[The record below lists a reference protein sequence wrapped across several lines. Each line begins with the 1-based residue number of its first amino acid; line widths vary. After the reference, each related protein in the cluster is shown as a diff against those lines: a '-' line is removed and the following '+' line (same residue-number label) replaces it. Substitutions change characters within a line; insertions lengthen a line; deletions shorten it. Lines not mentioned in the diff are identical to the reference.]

1 MSGLVT
7 GPLYDHGYLRA
18 LLVGGSLLEILGL
31 MMMSLAREYYQVFLA
46 QAVCLGLGGGMV
58 YVPSIAAAAAA
69 SIGEAKRPL
78 VIGVVASGSGIG
90 ESKPS

>member
-1 MSGLVT
+1 VSGLVT

-31 MMMSLAREYYQVFLA
+31 MMMSLAREYYQIFLA

-58 YVPSIAAAAAA
+58 YVPSIAAAAA

>member
-7 GPLYDHGYLRA
+7 GPLYDHGYLRV
-18 LLVGGSLLEILGL
+18 LLVGGSLLEIIGL

-46 QAVCLGLGGGMV
+46 QAVCLGLGSRMV
-58 YVPSIAAAAAA
+58 YVPSIAAAAA
-69 SIGEAKRPL
+69 SVGESKRPF
-78 VIGVVASGSGIG
+78 VIGVVASGSGVG